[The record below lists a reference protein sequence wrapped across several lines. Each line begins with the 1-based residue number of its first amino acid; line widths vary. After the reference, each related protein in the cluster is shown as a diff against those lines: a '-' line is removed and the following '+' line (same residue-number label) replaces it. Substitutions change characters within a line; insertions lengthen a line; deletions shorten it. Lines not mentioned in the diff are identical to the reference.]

1 MPPDCFICAKH
12 RGEVPVPGGLIYADD
27 LVVLSHLPLERPTE
41 RVERAYLGHLFL
53 EPRRHIAELGE
64 LHPDEAARF
73 GQLAARAGRAVLDGL
88 NAEHVYAAVVGHHV
102 AHLHCTCGLG
112 IRKLPAS
119 TASTG
124 WTSGPMPRWETSRPS
139 KRPAPA
145 FGRRWMADAVFR

>member
-27 LVVLSHLPLERPTE
+27 LVVLSHLPLVRPNE

-73 GQLAARAGRAVLDGL
+73 GQARRARRPRCPRRTGRRACLRRRRRPPRCSSAPAL
-88 NAEHVYAAVVGHHV
+88 V
-102 AHLHCTCGLG
+102 ASVSA
-112 IRKLPAS
+112 LPAS

-124 WTSGPMPRWETSRPS
+124 WTSGPTPRWETSRPS
-139 KRPAPA
+139 KRP
-145 FGRRWMADAVFR
+145 